1 MCHRGTTTKFHV
13 VIKNSS
19 HYADVQGKM
28 ALNDEV
34 KMADIYRPTPLNVL
48 ESQAG

>member
-19 HYADVQGKM
+19 HYADVQ